1 MATSSAPA
9 TNKQIEYIKKLHRKM
24 RIKGEINTKLNG
36 QEASRLISDLVSG
49 LNSGPDLR
57 SQINEP
63 RLGLA
68 MKECF
73 RLWKN
78 NGWDIYKKHRKAF
91 ITDAVDAYRLF
102 SEIAEKL
109 EANRR
114 AGK

>member
-1 MATSSAPA
+1 M
-9 TNKQIEYIKKLHRKM
+9 
-24 RIKGEINTKLNG
+24 
-36 QEASRLISDLVSG
+36 EASRLIGDLVSG
-49 LNSGPDLR
+49 LNSESDLK
-57 SQINEP
+57 SKIKINEP
-63 RLGLA
+63 RLGMA

-78 NGWDIYKKHRKAF
+78 NRWDIYKKHRKAF
-91 ITDAVDAYRLF
+91 IADAVDAYRLF